1 MTADPQAQNKF
12 RIKGQVVRRG
22 DAGYEEARRSA
33 VWHAGTPS
41 RFPEVIV
48 LAQDEND
55 VIGAV
60 RLAREEGRNVS
71 VRSGGHSWS
80 GSHLRDGVI
89 LIDLSRLRNAS
100 VNAEEMTATAQPG
113 LKGSELDAMLGKHD
127 LFFPIGHC
135 KNVCIGGYLLQGGFA
150 WRGREFGPSC
160 MSVTGI
166 DAVTADG
173 ELVHADETHNADLFW
188 AARGAGPGFFAV
200 VTRFYVK
207 LYKRHKIILKSFF
220 IYPPDVW
227 EPFFGWS
234 RAIERN
240 LPAEVEINTIMY
252 RDEAI
257 SRDGPIISVLATA
270 YADDEQHARDM
281 LAVFETCPVRNRA
294 VVAEAGTPTTLDELT
309 SFGTAAH
316 YPPAKRFIADNMWTH
331 ASFDDLQPG
340 LKSIQAAFPPA
351 PSHLVWFPWTLTPSR
366 PSMAYSVE
374 DELYIALYGAWDDA
388 ADDRKYANFVTDH
401 MRAMENVSS
410 GVQLADENLINR
422 PRYFVT
428 PQNLQRLD
436 RIWAEFDRD
445 NLFVSWLGRPAAG

>member
-1 MTADPQAQNKF
+1 
-12 RIKGQVVRRG
+12 
-22 DAGYEEARRSA
+22 
-33 VWHAGTPS
+33 
-41 RFPEVIV
+41 
-48 LAQDEND
+48 
-55 VIGAV
+55 
-60 RLAREEGRNVS
+60 
-71 VRSGGHSWS
+71 
-80 GSHLRDGVI
+80 
-89 LIDLSRLRNAS
+89 
-100 VNAEEMTATAQPG
+100 
-113 LKGSELDAMLGKHD
+113 
-127 LFFPIGHC
+127 
-135 KNVCIGGYLLQGGFA
+135 
-150 WRGREFGPSC
+150 

-436 RIWAEFDRD
+436 RIRAEFDRD